1 MQTHSRVQNDK
12 DTSGELSLS
21 AIGKAFAQADLNM
34 VHEILQVEGYNE
46 DDIANCDVS
55 YQFASKPRSYD
66 TNCCHTMILYYLQI
80 RPFQLCQ
87 KNFTVSASIMF
98 CM

>member
-46 DDIANCDVS
+46 DD
-55 YQFASKPRSYD
+55 SK
-66 TNCCHTMILYYLQI
+66 L
-80 RPFQLCQ
+80 
-87 KNFTVSASIMF
+87 
-98 CM
+98 